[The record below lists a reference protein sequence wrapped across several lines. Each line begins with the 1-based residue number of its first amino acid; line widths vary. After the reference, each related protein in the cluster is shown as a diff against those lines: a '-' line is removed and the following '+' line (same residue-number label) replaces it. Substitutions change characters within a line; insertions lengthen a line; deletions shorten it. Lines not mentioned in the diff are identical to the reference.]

1 MEMFLKREGFSE
13 KFPLSSNQNRYILGR
28 NPTCDI
34 KFTSPFISRQHC
46 EIKRVPPHGT
56 LMIRNLKAT
65 NVTYVDELELRDLEM
80 IAELRP
86 GCQIGLGVPLNHAT
100 DEGIRNSQYVFL
112 RLCEPEE
119 QNETRGNMSSLNE
132 TVNFSPGQ
140 IGRRLSNSR
149 PPGDTVPQ
157 TEKSE
162 DAGKNASRTGTP
174 QEGGIM
180 SGTSATSFDPQA
192 INVPKKTS
200 YSHSGS
206 GNDYVMPKLQPNSS
220 DGFIPCIEPPTS
232 ATCTRPSLAAAA
244 NVPQSS
250 GTTKPPALCVAQPE
264 VSCSSNNVRSLPLL
278 TRISS
283 VKRKESLELFDNMD
297 LKVQVN
303 VDIPDQSEISNQDKH
318 AASTGD
324 EMRKSSHSISGLPL
338 HAEETKQG
346 PSSLSSE
353 GQYSAPVVQSLETHR
368 RQRQGSGAHSV
379 SHIQQDS
386 SMRSEGDACSRASPS
401 FPVQHVHEIPDGIS
415 GSKPFSSSKEVSAKV
430 SAENLGKS
438 IVEDRATVMG
448 SSSFY
453 LNGKGAS
460 GFENQTPFQ
469 DQHVE
474 TKQLLQNVNN
484 IKVQTPVL
492 GPFET
497 SCIKPT
503 KEQTNSMEKT
513 NEFDT
518 YKDKKGEPKDCGQT
532 DLITIDDEFSEGDDI
547 IDLTQQDPVP
557 DSSIEKKTKDGEQ
570 DLMACF
576 VASLKEEEKGET
588 ANEGSA
594 KRKRNTGEETVKSQS
609 STSVGFKDVKKARLS
624 APAVSNSNLMED
636 SESDSDSGVLKIQ
649 RNCKLKRRI
658 VVSSDSETEMEK
670 SKSLNEQTQ
679 QKEQFRIKTE
689 INAWAKRNC
698 QVAIEKLPSSL
709 VEGAVSGKEI
719 IDDKKIGLTVHIPP
733 KDSRNRILTSRENK
747 TSENTSNKVS
757 SMGRKQNSKIDL
769 PCNRFGLDDDDD
781 DLPDLNNE
789 DFKPIRGSVSSENVL
804 VRRRSTEDDDKR
816 KGKDPPK
823 ACRNG
828 KGSFDSQCSDPPV
841 KHHIGKKEPEP
852 PSKRHKRQNSRDSQP
867 SDAQETRD
875 SQKVSRTDKNPKSA
889 SEVSLFKAGRNYKNS
904 GESSDEASSKGAT
917 KCAVETSASVLSVA
931 GSSLTNEDDDYIF
944 CKPRPDT
951 LVKIKKEVVQENV
964 VNMKI
969 KTEKIDKDQWHLNIK
984 REPEEKGK
992 ECTEKKKFHD
1002 TGDDDDVLIMYSQV
1016 DEPIWLS
1023 SDEEDSTTS
1032 VNADVSFGPLPPSPE
1047 LGIEELFAT
1056 EDQQKEAE
1064 TVDKAKG
1071 SAVTEI
1077 DIDED
1082 DQWFPVLSQSFWDDD
1097 TEEIKKSSKMDEP
1110 VPGPSSTSSCAKQS
1124 DELEDDDKWLELSQ
1138 GFMDDDADF
1147 EDKSSKDKDVT
1158 DSSLKYR
1165 SVTVEKSKNKDP
1177 RKSQLIDPKMPPA
1190 RTKSD
1195 SLRKRGL
1202 GTSDTASWSSKRR
1215 GQEKAPDTD
1224 HRRLEE
1230 SAEKHT
1236 KARTTKIITPPQKSY
1251 KKKGSSLRD
1260 NLAAKYNL
1268 QSYKSTVEQKKE
1280 NHHLVPRPEDDKK
1293 KESSHRKSHLVTSE
1307 PRKEENISVQKKPSY
1322 KEGGDQAKSRSTV
1335 AAKVTSK
1342 NRSDKLIDINIFP
1355 SPEVPKP
1362 QLRKKYKIPKNDAT
1376 KKADSSNDKK
1386 EGSSNVLDASTKRTP
1401 PAPEINTLENI
1412 ERETRSTPTQKDSE
1426 KVTVTG
1432 DAKASSI
1439 MKDTEKGNVKAKKR
1453 VHFPSRLEDL
1463 EKVLY
1468 ISPRKNAERLGAL
1481 SVKAKEVLPKEL
1493 LFLKYKIPNNYFDQ
1507 FIYFVCRWNYD
1518 WLESY
1523 RVMQEKHAN
1532 GKLKEVRPPPIV
1544 QNTTYPT
1551 LILYD
1556 SYNDYKEIFST
1567 LMYYEVWEHVYQDWL
1582 QYRNTNMWL
1591 TAQIDVIQ
1599 PLAVDREVNAPKF
1612 WVVKVITLIT
1622 QEQSN
1627 RNYHPRQGSLVALKL
1642 HEGKRRVVIL
1652 GYVDNIIKSRKRNVT
1667 KELDKMVPQG
1677 EVCLLLCM
1685 RVTKDTIQTVQ
1696 LGKMIYV
1703 SNVSYIR
1710 PATRTWEGLCK
1721 LPQSP
1726 LCGDIL
1732 KPSEEVF
1739 KCSQHPGEYIIHDMP
1754 LNSVQKKAVVE
1765 VGSKCT
1771 VDELVP
1777 KISLIHGPPGT
1788 GKTRTIT
1795 ALIAQ
1800 ITKSS
1805 RENKKPCRILLCA
1818 PSNAA
1823 VDELTLRLI
1832 KLKEIGLSLRLV
1844 RVGVKESISTE
1855 LREYTL
1861 DSFVQRQ
1868 VKIEL
1873 STPKNV
1879 STRQEWERKRY
1890 MVKQAADALE
1900 KARKENRSKDE
1911 IKAMETRL
1919 NELVRGKTEFERS
1932 FHSQPNSQ
1940 ERFKLQQKW
1949 QEQFLLGA
1957 EVITVT
1963 LGGCVS
1969 GVMQEVLGKLPHA
1982 FTCCI
1987 IDEAGQCKE
1996 TETWL
2001 PLLYGVRKLVLVGD
2015 HKQLPATV
2023 ISQLAQNKNLK
2034 QSLFERF
2041 FYRYVIELQMD
2052 NVIHSLNVQY
2062 RMHPEIADWP
2072 CKHFYLNKLVTSP
2085 EIVME
2090 RTYGLRPY
2098 IVFDL
2103 KTSQEQKNQNNEFYN
2118 PAEASLIRILLE
2130 AIEPDIAQQKVAII
2144 TPYQCQKYKLEEKL
2158 AKFFGRIN
2166 LVINTID
2173 AFQGQERDVVI
2184 LSFVRANPEANIGF
2198 LSQRQRLNVAL
2209 TRARRSCYIVASL
2222 SSLAKNDDWK
2232 SLIQNAHDRNVVKTI
2247 TQAEENDRAHIRKLV
2262 QK

>member
-1 MEMFLKREGFSE
+1 MWILDKKRLIHTQPGIQREGFSE
-13 KFPLSSNQNRYILGR
+13 KFPLSPSQNRYILGR
-28 NPTCDI
+28 NSTCDI

-65 NVTYVDELELRDLEM
+65 NVTYVDGLELRDLEM

-86 GCQIGLGVPLNHAT
+86 GCQIGLGVPLTHAT

-112 RLCEPEE
+112 RLCEPEGQIE
-119 QNETRGNMSSLNE
+119 SHGNISSLNE

-140 IGRRLSNSR
+140 RGRRLSNSR
-149 PPGDTVPQ
+149 PPGNAVPC

-162 DAGKNASRTGTP
+162 DTKKNASRTGLLGMEYSENP

-180 SGTSATSFDPQA
+180 TSTSATSFDSQ
-192 INVPKKTS
+192 KTS

-206 GNDYVMPKLQPNSS
+206 GNDYVMSKLQPNSS
-220 DGFIPCIEPPTS
+220 VGFIPCIQSPTS
-232 ATCTRPSLAAAA
+232 KATSLVAAA

-250 GTTKPPALCVAQPE
+250 GTTKPPALCLAQPE
-264 VSCSSNNVRSLPLL
+264 VSCNGSGVRTLPLL
-278 TRISS
+278 TRISNT
-283 VKRKESLELFDNMD
+283 KRKESLELFDNTD
-297 LKVQVN
+297 LKGQVN
-303 VDIPDQSEISNQDKH
+303 VDIPKSAEPLPRRNSRDDCMGLTSHQSEFSNQQKDG
-318 AASTGD
+318 ASAGD

-338 HAEETKQG
+338 HAEETKQV
-346 PSSLSSE
+346 PSSLASESWYSS
-353 GQYSAPVVQSLETHR
+353 PIVQSLETHR
-368 RQRQGSGAHSV
+368 KQKQCSGTHGV
-379 SHIQQDS
+379 SQIQQDS
-386 SMRSEGDACSRASPS
+386 SIRPEGDACNRASPS
-401 FPVQHVHEIPDGIS
+401 FPIQHVPEVPDVS
-415 GSKPFSSSKEVSAKV
+415 GSKPFSSSKVLEVNSTRKAK
-430 SAENLGKS
+430 ALEENLRES
-438 IVEDRATVMG
+438 TIDDTATVN
-448 SSSFY
+448 SNNFLY
-453 LNGKGAS
+453 GKGAP
-460 GFENQTPFQ
+460 GLENQTPFQ
-469 DQHVE
+469 GQHIE
-474 TKQLLQNVNN
+474 AKQLLQTVNN
-484 IKVQTPVL
+484 ITVQSPVL
-492 GPFET
+492 GPVET
-497 SCIKPT
+497 SACVKAT
-503 KEQTNSMEKT
+503 KEQTNFMEKRIG
-513 NEFDT
+513 FDT
-518 YKDKKGEPKDCGQT
+518 KKDQKGEPKGGQK
-532 DLITIDDEFSEGDDI
+532 DLITIDEFLEEDV
-547 IDLTQQDPVP
+547 IDLTQQDPEP
-557 DSSIEKKTKDGEQ
+557 DSSVEKRTEDKEQ
-570 DLMACF
+570 DFMDCF
-576 VASLKEEEKGET
+576 VADLMEEEKGET
-588 ANEGSA
+588 SSEGSA
-594 KRKRNTGEETVKSQS
+594 KRKRNTGEDTIKSLS
-609 STSVGFKDVKKARLS
+609 STSADFKDVKKARLI
-624 APAVSNSNLMED
+624 APAVSNLNSRED
-636 SESDSDSGVLKIQ
+636 SGSDSDSAVLKTL
-649 RNCKLKRRI
+649 RNPKLKRSI
-658 VVSSDSETEMEK
+658 VLDSESETEMEN
-670 SKSLNEQTQ
+670 SKSLNKQAQ
-679 QKEQFRIKTE
+679 PKEKFRMKSE
-689 INAWAKRNC
+689 VNAWAKRDC
-698 QVAIEKLPSSL
+698 QVAIERLPSSL
-709 VEGAVSGKEI
+709 VKGSMS
-719 IDDKKIGLTVHIPP
+719 D
-733 KDSRNRILTSRENK
+733 
-747 TSENTSNKVS
+747 NKVS
-757 SMGRKQNSKIDL
+757 SMASKQISKTDL
-769 PCNRFGLDDDDD
+769 PYIMHGLQDSDD
-781 DLPDLNNE
+781 DLPDLDNA
-789 DFKPIRGSVSSENVL
+789 DLKPIRDSVSSENIIM
-804 VRRRSTEDDDKR
+804 RRRRR
-816 KGKDPPK
+816 KE
-823 ACRNG
+823 
-828 KGSFDSQCSDPPV
+828 S
-841 KHHIGKKEPEP
+841 EPLG
-852 PSKRHKRQNSRDSQP
+852 KRHKRQSSRDSQP

-875 SQKVSRTDKNPKSA
+875 SQGLRQQKFQAKTRCI
-889 SEVSLFKAGRNYKNS
+889 GQ
-904 GESSDEASSKGAT
+904 
-917 KCAVETSASVLSVA
+917 
-931 GSSLTNEDDDYIF
+931 
-944 CKPRPDT
+944 
-951 LVKIKKEVVQENV
+951 IKKEKGLQENV
-964 VNMKI
+964 VNVKI
-969 KTEKIDKDQWHLNIK
+969 KTEKVEKDQWHLNIK
-984 REPEEKGK
+984 REPEDNGK
-992 ECTEKKKFHD
+992 ECTEKEKVSD
-1002 TGDDDDVLIMYSQV
+1002 TCDDEDDDVLIMYSQV

-1023 SDEEDSTTS
+1023 SDEEDSSTS
-1032 VNADVSFGPLPPSPE
+1032 VTADVSFGPLPASPE

-1056 EDQQKEAE
+1056 EEQQKEAR
-1064 TVDKAKG
+1064 TADKAKG
-1071 SAVTEI
+1071 DAVTDV
-1077 DIDED
+1077 DINED

-1097 TEEIKKSSKMDEP
+1097 IEETKKSSKTDEP
-1110 VPGPSSTSSCAKQS
+1110 VAGPSSTGNCTKQN

-1147 EDKSSKDKDVT
+1147 DNYCSKDKDAS

-1165 SVTVEKSKNKDP
+1165 SAAVEKTKNKDP

-1202 GTSDTASWSSKRR
+1202 GTSDAANWVSKQPGQKKASDLEHKR
-1215 GQEKAPDTD
+1215 Q
-1224 HRRLEE
+1224 EE
-1230 SAEKHT
+1230 SAEWHT
-1236 KARTTKIITPPQKSY
+1236 KTRTTKIITPPQRSCR
-1251 KKKGSSLRD
+1251 KKGPSLRE
-1260 NLAAKYNL
+1260 NLTAKYNL
-1268 QSYKSTVEQKKE
+1268 QSYKTTVEQKKE
-1280 NHHLVPRPEDDKK
+1280 SHHLVSRIEEEKK

-1307 PRKEENISVQKKPSY
+1307 PRKEENISIQKKPSH
-1322 KEGGDQAKSRSTV
+1322 KKGGDQAKSRSTV
-1335 AAKVTSK
+1335 AAKITCK
-1342 NRSDKLIDINIFP
+1342 NRSEKLIDINIFP

-1362 QLRKKYKIPKNDAT
+1362 QLRKKYKIPKNDT
-1376 KKADSSNDKK
+1376 TRKADSRDDKK
-1386 EGSSNVLDASTKRTP
+1386 GEGSSHVLETSTKRAP
-1401 PAPEINTLENI
+1401 PAPEINTVENS
-1412 ERETRSTPTQKDSE
+1412 ERETSATPMQKDSE
-1426 KVTVTG
+1426 KVAATG
-1432 DAKASSI
+1432 VEKVSSI
-1439 MKDTEKGNVKAKKR
+1439 IKDTEKGNAKAKKR
-1453 VHFPSRLEDL
+1453 VRFPSQLEDL
-1463 EKVLY
+1463 VKVLY
-1468 ISPRKNAERLGAL
+1468 ISPRKNADRLGAL

-1518 WLESY
+1518 WLDSY

-1532 GKLKEVRPPPIV
+1532 GKLKEVSPPPIV

-1567 LMYYEVWEHVYQDWL
+1567 LMYYEVWEHIYQDWL

-1591 TAQIDVIQ
+1591 TAQIDIIQ
-1599 PLAVDREVNAPKF
+1599 PPGIDREVNAPKF
-1612 WVVKVITLIT
+1612 WMVKVITLIT

-1627 RNYHPRQGSLVALKL
+1627 RNHHPRQGSLVALKL

-1667 KELDKMVPQG
+1667 KELDMMVPQG

-1685 RVTKDTIQTVQ
+1685 RVTKHTIQTVK
-1696 LGKMIYV
+1696 LGKIIYV

-1710 PATRTWEGLCK
+1710 PATKTWEGLCK

-1765 VGSKCT
+1765 VSSKCT

-1800 ITKSS
+1800 ITKSC
-1805 RENKKPCRILLCA
+1805 RENKRPCRILLCA

-1844 RVGVKESISTE
+1844 RVGVKESINTE

-1861 DSFVQRQ
+1861 DAFVQRQ

-1890 MVKQAADALE
+1890 MAKQAADALE
-1900 KARKENRSKDE
+1900 KARKENRNKEE

-1940 ERFKLQQKW
+1940 ERYKLQQKW

-1969 GVMQEVLGKLPHA
+1969 SVMQEVLGKLPHA

-1987 IDEAGQCKE
+1987 VDEAGQCKE

-2023 ISQLAQNKNLK
+2023 ISQLAQYKNLK

-2052 NVIHSLNVQY
+2052 NLIHSLNVQY

-2085 EIVME
+2085 EIVMQ
-2090 RTYGLRPY
+2090 RMYGLRPY

-2184 LSFVRANPEANIGF
+2184 LSFVRANAEANIGF

-2209 TRARRSCYIVASL
+2209 TRARRSCFIVANL
-2222 SSLAKNDDWK
+2222 STLAKNEDWK
-2232 SLIQNAHDRNVVKTI
+2232 SLIQNAQERSVIRTI
-2247 TQAEENDRAHIRKLV
+2247 TQAEENNRAHIRMLV

>member
-13 KFPLSSNQNRYILGR
+13 KFPLSPSQNRYILGR

-65 NVTYVDELELRDLEM
+65 NVTYVDGLELRDLEM

-86 GCQIGLGVPLNHAT
+86 GCQIGLGVPLSHAT

-112 RLCEPEE
+112 RLCEPED
-119 QNETRGNMSSLNE
+119 QNENLGNMSSLNE

-140 IGRRLSNSR
+140 RGRRLSNSR
-149 PPGDTVPQ
+149 PPGDTVTQ

-162 DAGKNASRTGTP
+162 DARRNAGRTGPFCMEYSETP

-180 SGTSATSFDPQA
+180 TSTSATSFDPQ
-192 INVPKKTS
+192 KTS

-206 GNDYVMPKLQPNSS
+206 ENDYVMSKLKPNSS
-220 DGFIPCIEPPTS
+220 IGFIPCIQSSTS
-232 ATCTRPSLAAAA
+232 AATTRPSLVASA

-250 GTTKPPALCVAQPE
+250 GATKPPTLSLAQPE
-264 VSCSSNNVRSLPLL
+264 VSCNDSDVRSLPLL
-278 TRISS
+278 TCISS
-283 VKRKESLELFDNMD
+283 AKRKESLELFDNND

-303 VDIPDQSEISNQDKH
+303 VDIPKSTKTLPRRNSRDDCKGLTSHQSEFSNQWKD
-318 AASTGD
+318 AASVGD

-338 HAEETKQG
+338 HVEETKQG
-346 PSSLSSE
+346 PSSLQSE
-353 GQYSAPVVQSLETHR
+353 GQYSSPIVQSMETHR
-368 RQRQGSGAHSV
+368 REKRSSGTHGV
-379 SHIQQDS
+379 SQIQQDS
-386 SMRSEGDACSRASPS
+386 SMRSEGDACNRASPS
-401 FPVQHVHEIPDGIS
+401 FPVQHVLEVLDVV
-415 GSKPFSSSKEVSAKV
+415 SSSKPVSSSEVLEVNSTRKAKA
-430 SAENLGKS
+430 SEENLRKS
-438 IVEDRATVMG
+438 TVEDTVTVME
-448 SSSFY
+448 SSSNFLY
-453 LNGKGAS
+453 GKRAPGL
-460 GFENQTPFQ
+460 ENQSPFQ
-469 DQHVE
+469 HQHI
-474 TKQLLQNVNN
+474 KAKHLLQTVNN
-484 IKVQTPVL
+484 LTVQTPVL
-492 GPFET
+492 GAAET
-497 SCIKPT
+497 SACVKAT
-503 KEQTNSMEKT
+503 KEQTNFVEKR

-518 YKDKKGEPKDCGQT
+518 NKDQKDEPKDCGQT
-532 DLITIDDEFSEGDDI
+532 DLITIDEFLEGDI
-547 IDLTQQDPVP
+547 IDLTQQDPEP
-557 DSSIEKKTKDGEQ
+557 DNSVEKRTEDEEQ

-576 VASLKEEEKGET
+576 VVDLMEEEKGET
-588 ANEGSA
+588 ASEGSA
-594 KRKRNTGEETVKSQS
+594 KRKRNTGEETIKSLS
-609 STSVGFKDVKKARLS
+609 STSADFKDVKKARLI
-624 APAVSNSNLMED
+624 APAVSNLNSRED
-636 SESDSDSGVLKIQ
+636 SGSDSDSGVLKTL
-649 RNCKLKRRI
+649 RNSKLKRSI
-658 VVSSDSETEMEK
+658 VLDSDSETEMEK
-670 SKSLNEQTQ
+670 SKSLNEKAQP
-679 QKEQFRIKTE
+679 KENFRMKSE
-689 INAWAKRNC
+689 VNAWAKRDC
-698 QVAIEKLPSSL
+698 QVAIERLPSS
-709 VEGAVSGKEI
+709 VVKGAVSGKEI
-719 IDDKKIGLTVHIPP
+719 INDKKSGLTVETPP
-733 KDSRNRILTSRENK
+733 MNSRSRILTSKENK
-747 TSENTSNKVS
+747 TSGDTGSKVS
-757 SMGRKQNSKIDL
+757 TVASKEISKIDL
-769 PCNRFGLDDDDD
+769 PCITYGLDSDD
-781 DLPDLNNE
+781 DLPDLNNV
-789 DFKPIRGSVSSENVL
+789 DLKPVRGSVCSENII

-823 ACRNG
+823 AFNDGR
-828 KGSFDSQCSDPPV
+828 GSLDRQYSNPPM
-841 KHHIGKKEPEP
+841 KHHIGALGRKESEP
-852 PSKRHKRQNSRDSQP
+852 PGKRHKRQSSRDSQL

-875 SQKVSRTDKNPKSA
+875 SQGLRQQKVNRTDKNPNSTP
-889 SEVSLFKAGRNYKNS
+889 EVSSSKAGRSYKNS
-904 GESSDEASSKGAT
+904 GESSDDASSKDAT
-917 KCAVETSASVLSVA
+917 KCAAETSASVLSVP
-931 GSSLTNEDDDYIF
+931 GSKSANEDVDYIF
-944 CKPRPDT
+944 CKPRPDA
-951 LVKIKKEVVQENV
+951 LVKIKKEKGVQESV

-969 KTEKIDKDQWHLNIK
+969 KTEKIEKDQWHLNIK
-984 REPEEKGK
+984 REPEDKEKAS
-992 ECTEKKKFHD
+992 TEKEKVRD
-1002 TGDDDDVLIMYSQV
+1002 TCDDEDDDVLIMYSQV

-1023 SDEEDSTTS
+1023 SDEEDSSTS
-1032 VNADVSFGPLPPSPE
+1032 VTADVSFGPLPPSPE

-1056 EDQQKEAE
+1056 EDQQKEAG
-1064 TVDKAKG
+1064 TADKAKG
-1071 SAVTEI
+1071 GAVTEV

-1097 TEEIKKSSKMDEP
+1097 IEETKKSSKTDEP
-1110 VPGPSSTSSCAKQS
+1110 VAGPSSTSSCAKQN

-1138 GFMDDDADF
+1138 GFMDDDAEFDN
-1147 EDKSSKDKDVT
+1147 KSSKDKDAT
-1158 DSSLKYR
+1158 DSSFEVSQCDCRKKQEQGSQEISAHR
-1165 SVTVEKSKNKDP
+1165 SNTKD
-1177 RKSQLIDPKMPPA
+1177 RENL
-1190 RTKSD
+1190 
-1195 SLRKRGL
+1195 
-1202 GTSDTASWSSKRR
+1202 
-1215 GQEKAPDTD
+1215 
-1224 HRRLEE
+1224 H
-1230 SAEKHT
+1230 EKHT
-1236 KARTTKIITPPQKSY
+1236 KTRTTKIITPPQKSRR
-1251 KKKGSSLRD
+1251 KKGPSLRE
-1260 NLAAKYNL
+1260 NLTAKYNL
-1268 QSYKSTVEQKKE
+1268 QSYKATVEQKKE
-1280 NHHLVPRPEDDKK
+1280 SYHLVSRTEEDKK
-1293 KESSHRKSHLVTSE
+1293 KESSHRKSHLITSE
-1307 PRKEENISVQKKPSY
+1307 PRKEENISVQKKPSH

-1342 NRSDKLIDINIFP
+1342 NRSEKLIDINIFP

-1362 QLRKKYKIPKNDAT
+1362 QLRKKYKIPKNDTT
-1376 KKADSSNDKK
+1376 KKADSKDNKK
-1386 EGSSNVLDASTKRTP
+1386 GEGSSHVLDASTKRAP
-1401 PAPEINTLENI
+1401 PAPEINTLENS
-1412 ERETRSTPTQKDSE
+1412 ERETKSTPMQKDSE
-1426 KVTVTG
+1426 KVVVTV
-1432 DAKASSI
+1432 DQKISSI
-1439 MKDTEKGNVKAKKR
+1439 IKDKDKGNMKAKKHVR
-1453 VHFPSRLEDL
+1453 FPSQLEDL
-1463 EKVLY
+1463 VKVLY

-1518 WLESY
+1518 WLDSY
-1523 RVMQEKHAN
+1523 RIMQEKHAN
-1532 GKLKEVRPPPIV
+1532 GKLKEVRPPPVV

-1599 PLAVDREVNAPKF
+1599 PPGIDREVNAPKF
-1612 WVVKVITLIT
+1612 WMVKVITLIT
-1622 QEQSN
+1622 QEQSS
-1627 RNYHPRQGSLVALKL
+1627 RNHHPRQGSLVALKL

-1667 KELDKMVPQG
+1667 KELDMMVPQG

-1685 RVTKDTIQTVQ
+1685 RVTKDTIQTVK

-1739 KCSQHPGEYIIHDMP
+1739 KCTQHPGEYIIPDMP
-1754 LNSVQKKAVVE
+1754 LNNVQKKAVVE
-1765 VGSKCT
+1765 VSSKCT

-1800 ITKSS
+1800 ITKSC
-1805 RENKKPCRILLCA
+1805 RENKRPCRILLCA

-1844 RVGVKESISTE
+1844 RVGVRESISSE

-1861 DSFVQRQ
+1861 DAFVQRQ

-1873 STPKNV
+1873 STPKNL

-1900 KARKENRSKDE
+1900 KARKENRNKEE

-1940 ERFKLQQKW
+1940 ERYKLQQKW

-2052 NVIHSLNVQY
+2052 NLIHSLNVQY

-2103 KTSQEQKNQNNEFYN
+2103 KTSQEQKSQNNELYN

-2173 AFQGQERDVVI
+2173 AFQVGLGQILLMLTLVEIGLMSEGTKANRAGDRCSELER
-2184 LSFVRANPEANIGF
+2184 L
-2198 LSQRQRLNVAL
+2198 L
-2209 TRARRSCYIVASL
+2209 TLFQVYVL
-2222 SSLAKNDDWK
+2222 
-2232 SLIQNAHDRNVVKTI
+2232 
-2247 TQAEENDRAHIRKLV
+2247 
-2262 QK
+2262 